1 MQVDIILKPTFLFSH
16 VRSVASSFRRR
27 TLIWIL
33 ELFFTGM
40 MKGRATPIPDSAAVG
55 PAAAAPTATTVM
67 ATSLEWYSGAARRG
81 SHHPLLQPQSFC
93 LF

>member
-40 MKGRATPIPDSAAVG
+40 MKGRATPIPDSAAAGG
-55 PAAAAPTATTVM
+55 PAAAAPAATVM
-67 ATSLEWYSGAARRG
+67 ATSLE
-81 SHHPLLQPQSFC
+81 
-93 LF
+93 